1 MHPYP
6 PILTRQQVREVDR
19 MAIEELK
26 MPGLVLMENAGRGVA
41 DALHAQ
47 FGAARALI
55 VCGPGNNGGDG
66 FVIARHLDVR
76 GWQVTVLLTT
86 PSSRLKGDALAN
98 FQWLA
103 ASGVTLQQNTDNG
116 SQVLQP
122 GAGADPWCVVDAVL
136 GTGAT
141 GPLRPSVASVC
152 SLLNQLPATRVA
164 IDIPTGLDA
173 ETGKADDDTFMAH
186 YTYTFVAAKPGL
198 CMPDAKKYVGELEIL
213 PIGVPNG
220 ILRRFGL

>member
-1 MHPYP
+1 MQPSP

-19 MAIEELK
+19 IAIEELK

-47 FGAARALI
+47 FGVARALI

-66 FVIARHLDVR
+66 FVIARHLDGR
-76 GWQVTVLLTT
+76 GWQVTVLLTA
-86 PSSRLKGDALAN
+86 PSSQLKGDALAN
-98 FQWLA
+98 YQWLA
-103 ASGVTLQQNTDNG
+103 ASGVTWEQNTNDSPG
-116 SQVLQP
+116 GMQP
-122 GAGADPWCVVDAVL
+122 GAGAGPWCVVDAIL

-152 SLLNQLPATRVA
+152 RQLNQLPATRVA

-173 ETGKADDDTFMAH
+173 ETGKADADTFVAH
-186 YTYTFVAAKPGL
+186 HTYTFVAAKPGL
-198 CMPDAKKYVGELEIL
+198 CMSHAKKFVGELKIL
-213 PIGVPNG
+213 PIGVPTG